1 MKVVSET
8 LEMVDYEDKTEEID
22 KTEKID
28 KSERKLAISIILI
41 DLIYGMNRDTCHK
54 MNFVIIIAQL
64 MTFLASCISRVI
76 FEEYSLVISITGA
89 ITSTIFMCLVLINSK
104 ISKIA
109 LDNARAHREII
120 EDCIDELLGGSEKS
134 DEGSK

>member
-22 KTEKID
+22 KLEY
-28 KSERKLAISIILI
+28 KLAISMTLI
-41 DLIYGMNRDTCHK
+41 DLIYDINRDTCHK

-64 MTFLASCISRVI
+64 ITFFASCILQVI
-76 FEEYSLVISITGA
+76 FNEYRPVISMAGVIM
-89 ITSTIFMCLVLINSK
+89 STIFMCLVLINSK

-109 LDNARAHREII
+109 LDNAHAHREIV
-120 EDCIDELLGGSEKS
+120 EDCVDKLLRGSEKS